1 MKKVF
6 LGCLSFA
13 LLLTA
18 ISCDQ
23 KAESKYPGYEEVE
36 SGLYVK
42 YYTKN
47 EEGRTVNVG
56 DIITLYMNYTTEDD
70 SVLFDSSQDPRP
82 VQMRADSGK
91 FEGDFMGVFI
101 GMNEGDSVSV
111 MVNADTF
118 YIKSAGYPET
128 PPFIDSASMLKFTL
142 AVRKVET
149 MEEIEAQQAEANK
162 AGETEE
168 MAILE
173 EYLTANNITTA
184 PTASGLIVIPTKEGS
199 GSTPQAGQ
207 EVSVNYK
214 GYLIDGRYFDTSIEE
229 VAKEKGVYNPGRTY
243 EPFTFTLGQG
253 QVIPGWDEGIQQI
266 AKGGEATLIIP
277 SKLAYGAN
285 PRPGGVIQPF
295 NTLIFEVELVDFK

>member
-6 LGCLSFA
+6 LGW
-13 LLLTA
+13 LTFSLVMAA

-23 KAESKYPGYEEVE
+23 KAASKYPGYDEIEN
-36 SGLYVK
+36 GLFLK
-42 YYTKN
+42 YHTKN
-47 EEGRTVNVG
+47 EEGRIVNIG

-91 FEGDFMGVFI
+91 FDGDFMGVFI

-118 YIKSAGYPET
+118 YMKSAGYPET

-142 AVRKVET
+142 AVKKVET

-162 AGETEE
+162 AGEVEE
-168 MAILE
+168 MEILE
-173 EYLTANNITTA
+173 SYLNTNGITTA
-184 PTASGLIVIPTKEGS
+184 PTASGLIIIPTKAGN
-199 GSTPQAGQ
+199 GLKPQVGQ

-214 GYLIDGRYFDTSIEE
+214 GYLIDGRYFDTSDEE
-229 VAKEKGVYNPGRTY
+229 AAKENGVYNPGRDY
-243 EPFTFTLGQG
+243 APFTFTLGQG

-266 AKGGEATLIIP
+266 AEGGEATLIIP

-285 PRPGGVIQPF
+285 PRPGGVIQAF
-295 NTLIFEVELVDFK
+295 NTLIFEVELVDVK